1 MEEYENYKYSYVDT
15 RIVEGKRKKERG
27 KENLLVWTERERE
40 REEWYGERDRACA
53 VKEMSRNR

>member
-1 MEEYENYKYSYVDT
+1 MDT

-27 KENLLVWTERERE
+27 KENLLVWIERE
-40 REEWYGERDRACA
+40 EEWYGERDRACA